1 MKDSADLRRSASASA
16 TEPPCAGVPRG
27 ARAVSRQSSW
37 VGGQVE
43 TICLRMRYDIYLSNG
58 GDDQL
63 QPFDDL
69 ADLAV
74 EDALGPLVDE
84 RLRLAAALAVE
95 RVGDLPELL
104 CHVQEIEHQVFAR
117 SIARPR
123 IRSRNRSGSRR
134 VPVAVPR
141 K

>member
-1 MKDSADLRRSASASA
+1 
-16 TEPPCAGVPRG
+16 
-27 ARAVSRQSSW
+27 AVSRQSSW

-43 TICLRMRYDIYLSNG
+43 TICHRMRYDIYLSNG

-63 QPFDDL
+63 QPFDDV

-84 RLRLAAALAVE
+84 RLRLAVE

-134 VPVAVPR
+134 VPVAVP